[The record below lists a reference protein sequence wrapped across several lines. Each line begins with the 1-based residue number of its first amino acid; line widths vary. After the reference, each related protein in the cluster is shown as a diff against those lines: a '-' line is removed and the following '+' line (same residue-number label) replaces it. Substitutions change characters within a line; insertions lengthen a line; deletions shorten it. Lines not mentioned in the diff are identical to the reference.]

1 MNEPARFQRG
11 DIVLHPARPEWGP
24 GVVDQS
30 AATNL
35 NGKAGQRLTIR
46 FANHGRATIN
56 TAVVQLKR
64 KDESIDMTN
73 TTTINKGWLDSLDS
87 RGGDPKADLIHLP
100 DAMTD
105 PFSSL
110 AQRLDAT
117 LKSFRFSTEA
127 RALIDWAVSQ
137 TGMAD
142 PLSHFSRHDL
152 EQSFAHFA
160 RDRELH
166 LIDLVRQ
173 LKAKQK
179 RDVLDAARAA
189 VEIPAAKAM
198 LDKAIRA

>member
-1 MNEPARFQRG
+1 
-11 DIVLHPARPEWGP
+11 
-24 GVVDQS
+24 
-30 AATNL
+30 
-35 NGKAGQRLTIR
+35 
-46 FANHGRATIN
+46 
-56 TAVVQLKR
+56 
-64 KDESIDMTN
+64 MTS

-87 RGGDPKADLIHLP
+87 GKGNPEADLIRLP

-127 RALIDWAVSQ
+127 KPLIDWAVSQ

-152 EQSFAHFA
+152 EQSFARFA

-166 LIDLVRQ
+166 LFDLVRQ
-173 LKAKQK
+173 LKANQK
-179 RDVLDAARAA
+179 RDVLDAALAA
-189 VEIPAAKAM
+189 TPIAAAKTT
-198 LDKAIRA
+198 LQRAIRA